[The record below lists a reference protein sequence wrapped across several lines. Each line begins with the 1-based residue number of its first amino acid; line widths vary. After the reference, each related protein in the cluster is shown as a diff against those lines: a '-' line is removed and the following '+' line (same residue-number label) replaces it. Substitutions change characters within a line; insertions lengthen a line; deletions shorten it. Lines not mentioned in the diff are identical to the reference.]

1 MGSEVETAGVGVL
14 APIGTMPISSGR
26 REGEAGE
33 RVESEESDCAVIWAN
48 AGAAVNRANN
58 KRAPQDGGLFWERGG
73 SDFRIY
79 KPSRPLRCSYKRRLP
94 ALSRIPNLMCRPGIM
109 GSVYKGS

>member
-26 REGEAGE
+26 KEGEAGG

-58 KRAPQDGGLFWERGG
+58 KRAPLRGGLFWKSEIRA
-73 SDFRIY
+73 FRSA
-79 KPSRPLRCSYKRRLP
+79 KQVRLQLRNCKRR
-94 ALSRIPNLMCRPGIM
+94 
-109 GSVYKGS
+109 

>member
-14 APIGTMPISSGR
+14 APIETMPISSGR

-58 KRAPQDGGLFWERGG
+58 KRAPPKGKHFWKSEIRA
-73 SDFRIY
+73 FRSA
-79 KPSRPLRCSYKRRLP
+79 KQVRLQLRNCKRR
-94 ALSRIPNLMCRPGIM
+94 
-109 GSVYKGS
+109 